1 MSKSFIFAP
10 NTAAGV
16 LGRAGAMAC
25 GLTTRKWKALV
36 RSPESP
42 PMRASQGTCWAATRR
57 LWKVPS
63 KNLLVGED
71 PLNREKLWHW
81 MDQMSTFGHSLAE
94 HELGIVD
101 CALWDL
107 AGQKAGMPV
116 YQLLGGTRD
125 KVEAYASTY
134 PNLGGPE
141 VYEELARE
149 CVARGYKAFKVHA
162 NICWNP
168 HTREPAPQ
176 LPGFSQGGCGDLPR
190 RARGRGRRYCA
201 DARSVSASI
210 LWRNRCGWRENWKS

>member
-1 MSKSFIFAP
+1 MKITDVEVIHFRTKHRGRS
-10 NTAAGV
+10 AGSRWGYGV
-16 LGRAGAMAC
+16 WIDNEEVESTSAITRISTDEGVTGHMLGGNKATMEGAI
-25 GLTTRKWKALV
+25 
-36 RSPESP
+36 
-42 PMRASQGTCWAATRR
+42 
-57 LWKVPS
+57 

-125 KVEAYASTY
+125 TVEAYASTH

-141 VYEELARE
+141 VYEELA
-149 CVARGYKAFKVHA
+149 
-162 NICWNP
+162 
-168 HTREPAPQ
+168 
-176 LPGFSQGGCGDLPR
+176 
-190 RARGRGRRYCA
+190 
-201 DARSVSASI
+201 
-210 LWRNRCGWRENWKS
+210 

>member
-1 MSKSFIFAP
+1 M
-10 NTAAGV
+10 G
-16 LGRAGAMAC
+16 
-25 GLTTRKWKALV
+25 
-36 RSPESP
+36 
-42 PMRASQGTCWAATRR
+42 ATRLFLHKGNGFQKHAHPFLR
-57 LWKVPS
+57 RTNHENHRCRSHSFSHQKPRPECWLALGYGVWIDNEEVEGTSAITRISTDEGVTGHMLGGNKATMEGAI

-141 VYEELARE
+141 V
-149 CVARGYKAFKVHA
+149 
-162 NICWNP
+162 
-168 HTREPAPQ
+168 
-176 LPGFSQGGCGDLPR
+176 
-190 RARGRGRRYCA
+190 
-201 DARSVSASI
+201 
-210 LWRNRCGWRENWKS
+210 